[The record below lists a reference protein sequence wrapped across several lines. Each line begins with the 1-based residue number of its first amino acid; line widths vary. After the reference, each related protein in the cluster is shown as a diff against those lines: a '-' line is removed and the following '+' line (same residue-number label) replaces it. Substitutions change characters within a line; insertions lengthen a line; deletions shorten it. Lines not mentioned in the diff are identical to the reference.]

1 MTNLSNR
8 LAFIAAKVSAAHL
21 KCRASDKPLLG
32 VTPITLWE

>member
-21 KCRASDKPLLG
+21 KCRAGEKPPLG